1 VWSPTDRITLPR
13 ASGAAPS
20 GIQGRALRKRAAT
33 SRVWIATGSVV
44 SILWLMTVLASD
56 APWLVITLFWI
67 VVGSALALW
76 MRRDFAREDENVL
89 FFVSGQEF
97 YPEARFPSLD
107 FSLVYPR
114 DEEGGTVDFW
124 IEKRADR
131 AEPDRVI
138 PARVKKELEIPESF
152 AVLRADLDRIE
163 EVLRQPDAAQTR

>member
-1 VWSPTDRITLPR
+1 MADKLDSAIR
-13 ASGAAPS
+13 ADAAEVFVV
-20 GIQGRALRKRAAT
+20 RA
-33 SRVWIATGSVV
+33 
-44 SILWLMTVLASD
+44 
-56 APWLVITLFWI
+56 
-67 VVGSALALW
+67 
-76 MRRDFAREDENVL
+76 RRFVEFEEIEDEGACFAFELDEKVL

-114 DEEGGTVDFW
+114 DEKGVTVDFW

-138 PARVKKELEIPESF
+138 PARVKNELEIPESF
-152 AVLRADLDRIE
+152 TVLRADLDRLE